1 MTRDSVRETSS
12 DIVWGLLVALVLAVV
27 FAPFVAWGQ
36 TPDVPPEAY
45 VLDLAGLALWATGL
59 ALATEWIRSLVPA
72 WRRGGEPMGELAK
85 TFLRVVPVSLGI
97 GAALAGWAPAVGDG
111 SNPEMFGGVG
121 AGLIASLFGGSL
133 VGAVRDR
140 LPSGRRRRT
149 EEQTPGPRAE
159 ADQ

>member
-1 MTRDSVRETSS
+1 MWSAD
-12 DIVWGLLVALVLAVV
+12 LFLAQ
-27 FAPFVAWGQ
+27 AA
-36 TPDVPPEAY
+36 DVPPEAY
-45 VLDLAGLALWATGL
+45 ALDLAGLALWATGL

-85 TFLRVVPVSLGI
+85 TFLRVVPVALGI

-149 EEQTPGPRAE
+149 LDAAESTPGPRAE

>member
-1 MTRDSVRETSS
+1 MWSAD
-12 DIVWGLLVALVLAVV
+12 LFLAQ
-27 FAPFVAWGQ
+27 AA
-36 TPDVPPEAY
+36 DVPPEAY
-45 VLDLAGLALWATGL
+45 ALDLAGLALWATGL

-85 TFLRVVPVSLGI
+85 TLLRVVPVALGI

-133 VGAVRDR
+133 VSAVRDR
-140 LPSGRRRRT
+140 LPSGRRKSLAGMTT
-149 EEQTPGPRAE
+149 ERMKLERAADEAE
-159 ADQ
+159 AKDEP